1 MQDMMRSRPVVGVV
15 VAAVM
20 VSMVV
25 SPAAIEASAASQ
37 ADSGAAAL
45 QAGDIFFCEWSHY
58 DTDPGCDHVALYIGN
73 GSIVEATPAGRGV
86 VRIVNV
92 SYLAP
97 YAEAIRYG
105 RVVSANASQREA
117 AVAFALSQLGKP
129 YQYLNFLRPMINR
142 SKDASADATAWYCTE
157 LVWAAYHHQ
166 GIDLDLRGAPRGPVM
181 PSEICWDDD
190 VDMYEGHL
198 LNSWHPGMYARWML
212 YQLLHL
218 PIFLSY
224 AFPGW

>member
-1 MQDMMRSRPVVGVV
+1 MRSPPGFGV
-15 VAAVM
+15 VAAAIM
-20 VSMVV
+20 VSLVF
-25 SPAAIEASAASQ
+25 SPAAALEAASGT
-37 ADSGAAAL
+37 AAGDGAASP
-45 QAGDIFFCEWSHY
+45 QAGDIFFCEWKHY
-58 DTDPGCDHVALYIGN
+58 DTDPGWDHVALYLGN

-86 VRIVNV
+86 VRVV
-92 SYLAP
+92 EASYLER
-97 YAEAIRYG
+97 YTEAIRYG

-117 AVAFALSQLGKP
+117 AVDFAVSQLGKP

-142 SKDASADATAWYCTE
+142 SKDPAPEAEAWYCTE
-157 LVWAAYHHQ
+157 LVWAAYWHQ
-166 GIDLDLRGAPRGPVM
+166 DIDLDLRGTFRGPVM

-190 VDMYEGHL
+190 VEMYEGHL
-198 LNSWHPGMYARWML
+198 LNSWHPGMYARWMI